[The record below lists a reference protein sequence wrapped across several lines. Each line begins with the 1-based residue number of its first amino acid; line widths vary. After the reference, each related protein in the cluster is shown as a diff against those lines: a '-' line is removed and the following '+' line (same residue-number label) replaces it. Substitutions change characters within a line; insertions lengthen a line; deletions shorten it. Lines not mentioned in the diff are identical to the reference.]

1 MNPPRFLRA
10 AWCDWHG
17 LLRSKSIVGKA
28 AQEAAVHHGLGF
40 VGTLALKDSSDRT
53 AFPVFGGDAAAVP
66 AGLLG
71 AGNLLWRADPARL
84 HPLPWTEHGAW
95 QLGMLCDAA
104 GSPHALEPR
113 GALLAAVAALARAG
127 WRLRVG
133 LEIEFH
139 VYRLREPS
147 SCMSRSPEEAAWPGP
162 ALGVTLLHP
171 GYQLLSDAAA
181 DACEEVLAIV
191 QHTAEGLGLPL
202 RSLEIEFGP
211 SQFEAVFDV
220 MEALAAADAAVLFR
234 NGVKQALA
242 RAGYHASF
250 MCRPAFAQVMSSG
263 WHLHQSLQRVD
274 GSAADEASTM
284 RWLSGLLHH
293 ASACAALAVPSINGY
308 ARFAPNALAP
318 TRIVAARDDR
328 SALVRILGDA
338 QEGSLRLENRLPE
351 PAANPYLLI
360 ASQIFAG
367 LDGMLRELAMPEAA
381 TSLPVSLAQA
391 LDALVHDDELCAGLG
406 RERMAAFVGIKRQEI
421 VRHAAAQDGTE
432 WQRREYFARC

>member
-1 MNPPRFLRA
+1 MNPHRLLRA

-17 LLRSKSIVGKA
+17 LLRSKSIVGEAAQKA
-28 AQEAAVHHGLGF
+28 AVEQGLGF

-53 AFPVFGGDAAAVP
+53 AFPVFGSDAAAVP

-71 AGNLLWRADPARL
+71 AGNLHWRADRTRL
-84 HPLPWTEHGAW
+84 HRLPWAEGCAW
-95 QLGMLCDAA
+95 QLGMLCAA
-104 GSPHALEPR
+104 DGSPHALEPR
-113 GALLAAVAALARAG
+113 GALLEAVAALARAG

-139 VYRLREPS
+139 VYRQREGAGCEAS
-147 SCMSRSPEEAAWPGP
+147 SPHQAAWPGP
-162 ALGVTLLHP
+162 APEVARVHP

-181 DACEEVLAIV
+181 DACHEVLAVV

-220 MEALAAADAAVLFR
+220 MDALAAADAAVLFR
-234 NGVKQALA
+234 NGVKQALS

-250 MCRPAFAQVMSSG
+250 MCRPPFPAVMSSG
-263 WHLHQSLQRVD
+263 WHLHQSLVHLD
-274 GSAADEASTM
+274 GSAAPSAHTLH
-284 RWLSGLLHH
+284 WLAGLLAH
-293 ASACAALAVPSINGY
+293 APGCAALAVPTINGY
-308 ARFAPNALAP
+308 ARFQPNALAP

-328 SALVRILGDA
+328 SAMVRVLGNA
-338 QEGSLRLENRLPE
+338 EEGTLRLENRLPE

-367 LDGMLRELAMPEAA
+367 LDGLSRTLAAPTRAE
-381 TSLPVSLAQA
+381 SLPASLQQALAALAQ
-391 LDALVHDDELCAGLG
+391 DEVLCAGLG
-406 RERMAAFVGIKRQEI
+406 RERIAAFMGIKRQEI
-421 VRHAAAQDGTE
+421 ARHAAAQDGAE
-432 WQRREYFARC
+432 WEKREYFARC